1 MKSKPDLTTKD
12 HANMKAFLGHVLDDY
27 KSGVITKEQAIAGI
41 AHTMAAL
48 DLDNYEEARHW
59 LEQGRKL
66 IRFDP
71 AKIAIS
77 NTWTPDAESD

>member
-1 MKSKPDLTTKD
+1 VKSKPGLKKKD
-12 HANMKAFLGHVLDDY
+12 HENMNAFLGHVLEDY
-27 KSGVITKEQAIAGI
+27 KSAVITKEQAIAGI

-48 DLDNYEEARHW
+48 DLDNYDEARTW

-71 AKIAIS
+71 AKIATS
-77 NTWTPDAESD
+77 NTWTPDTE